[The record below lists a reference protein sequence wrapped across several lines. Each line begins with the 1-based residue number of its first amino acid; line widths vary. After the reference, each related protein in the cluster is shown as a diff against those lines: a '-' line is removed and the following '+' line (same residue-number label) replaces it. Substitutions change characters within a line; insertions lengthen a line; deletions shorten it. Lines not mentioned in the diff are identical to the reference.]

1 MIKFG
6 VAGYPPAF
14 NSSKYRKD
22 RLDIV
27 RWLSDLGLDAFELQ
41 MTYGPRMS
49 PENCMRLR
57 VLSQETGVTLSVHGS
72 YFIVFTSPDPDKIA
86 RSNDTLKRTYEAAD
100 RLGAKTIVLHPG
112 PLYGSAGREPL
123 DRFTENAGKCL
134 HEIGST
140 EVGLFVETAGKRG
153 QLGSVDEILEIC
165 GSLDGTFPCV
175 DFGHVHARTLGTL
188 EEAGAIDLLV
198 ARLDGFLRSREAPR
212 VHFHYTPI
220 HFGPRGEIQHRAI
233 GDRYPPSTQQS
244 LFGSHAPGEQSRD
257 GLFHPRVEPVAA
269 ALSRI
274 GLDFTVISET
284 HDTQEEGA
292 LALKHA
298 VVPERRAHVAS
309 TASRSRSTRTMCAPT

>member
-14 NSSKYRKD
+14 QKSKYRKD

-27 RWLSDLGLDAFELQ
+27 RWLSDLGLDAFEVQ

-49 PENCMRLR
+49 PENSLRLR
-57 VLSQETGVTLSVHGS
+57 ALSEETDVTLSVHAA
-72 YFIVFTSPDPDKIA
+72 YFIVFTSADADKIA
-86 RSNDTLKRTYEAAD
+86 RSNDTLKRTYESAD
-100 RLGAKTIVLHPG
+100 MLGAKTIVLHPG
-112 PLYGSAGREPL
+112 PLYGSAGRECFE
-123 DRFTENAGKCL
+123 RFIENAGKCL
-134 HEIGST
+134 REIGKT
-140 EVGLFVETAGKRG
+140 DIGLFVETAGKRG

-165 GSLDGTFPCV
+165 ASLDGTFPCI

-188 EEAGAIDLLV
+188 EEPGAIELIAKRVDS
-198 ARLDGFLRSREAPR
+198 FLRSRKAPR

-220 HFGPRGEIQHRAI
+220 HFGPSGEIQHRAI
-233 GDRYPPSTQQS
+233 GDRYPPVAQQD
-244 LFGSHAPGEQSRD
+244 LFEVHAPGEQSRD

-274 GLDFTVISET
+274 AVDFTIISET
-284 HDTQEEGA
+284 HDSQEEGA

-298 VVPERRAHVAS
+298 VVPECRSRVAS
-309 TASRSRSTRTMCAPT
+309 AA